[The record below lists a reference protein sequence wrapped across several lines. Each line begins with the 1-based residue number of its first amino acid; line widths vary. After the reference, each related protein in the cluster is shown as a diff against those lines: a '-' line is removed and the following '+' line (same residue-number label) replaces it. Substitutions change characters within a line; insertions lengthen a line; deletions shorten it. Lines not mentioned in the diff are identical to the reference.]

1 MHLRRGMTLAVLIA
15 GAWQFTGVGAVPIA
29 ISVLGR
35 TQLDDSF
42 ASNLEELQALVPD
55 DCSDRVAKRRA
66 EADRQAIQQASLS
79 LQRAQQSNEA
89 LYDDE
94 RAKAILK
101 YVESLP
107 PLRQSLIA
115 KAQPE
120 WDTGVTARMVK
131 ASYEYIDSLQGVLVT
146 MAAFYP
152 KGNFGYDDPHCYF
165 SEVISSR
172 FAWHRS
178 LAEPDGPGT
187 GGSIIHVTVSG
198 SVVSDVEKMVEDMAV
213 ALVGYDDRFDW
224 RGWSSRWNE

>member
-42 ASNLEELQALVPD
+42 ESNLEELQALVPD
-55 DCSDRVAKRRA
+55 DWNDRVAKRRA
-66 EADRQAIQQASLS
+66 EADRQAIQQAPLS

-94 RAKAILK
+94 RANAILK

-107 PLRQSLIA
+107 PLRQGLIA

-152 KGNFGYDDPHCYF
+152 KGNFGCDDPHRYF

-224 RGWSSRWNE
+224 RVWSSRWNE

>member
-1 MHLRRGMTLAVLIA
+1 MHLRRGMTLALLIA
-15 GAWQFTGVGAVPIA
+15 GAWQFTGVADAPIA

-42 ASNLEELQALVPD
+42 ASNLEELQAPVPD
-55 DCSDRVAKRRA
+55 DCNDRVAKRRA
-66 EADRQAIQQASLS
+66 ETDRQAIQQAPLS
-79 LQRAQQSNEA
+79 SQDAQQSNEA

-94 RAKAILK
+94 RANAILK

-107 PLRQSLIA
+107 PLRQGLIA

-152 KGNFGYDDPHCYF
+152 KGNFGYDDPHRYF
-165 SEVISSR
+165 SEVVSSR

-198 SVVSDVEKMVEDMAV
+198 SVVSDVEKMVEDMAM